1 MVRFQFFPRSIGVAK
16 PIEDV
21 LNAFKNIESEIDSKT
36 SNKKSDDVL
45 AAVGPYLT
53 KLKYNVEKDKSS
65 KGKID
70 VPVLFGNNNTI
81 DKSFYADAISC
92 DGKIVIE
99 VEAGRATE
107 NNQFLKDIFEASMM
121 FEVEYL
127 ILAVRNIY
135 RGHDDFER
143 IYTFLETMYISKRI
157 KLPLKG
163 ILLIGYWFTPMQT
176 KIVQQK
182 YDIFIK
188 RHQSIPKVAQ
198 VVIEWKDDNVQHNYL
213 ISLDDCWVDDLPYP
227 YRKTEIGNL
236 TEEEIFF
243 HAGNI
248 QGLYD
253 LIKSDNNISLDYFI
267 ALVKGGQ
274 YTASF
279 LVFEDNFSS
288 LGLLTNY
295 IWFKVIYYVFLSLAY
310 ILYSITL
317 ITLI

>member
-1 MVRFQFFPRSIGVAK
+1 MKLQIMHGIHLVLQKKHYIHLVRSQLLILYLPSVRNYKQVSFHKKNLNMVRFQFFPRSIGVVK

-21 LNAFKNIESEIDSKT
+21 LNAFKNVESEIDSKT

-45 AAVGPYLT
+45 AAVEPYLT

-143 IYTFLETMYISKRI
+143 IYTFLETMYISNRI

-163 ILLIGYWFTPMQT
+163 ILLIGY
-176 KIVQQK
+176 
-182 YDIFIK
+182 
-188 RHQSIPKVAQ
+188 
-198 VVIEWKDDNVQHNYL
+198 
-213 ISLDDCWVDDLPYP
+213 
-227 YRKTEIGNL
+227 
-236 TEEEIFF
+236 
-243 HAGNI
+243 
-248 QGLYD
+248 
-253 LIKSDNNISLDYFI
+253 
-267 ALVKGGQ
+267 
-274 YTASF
+274 
-279 LVFEDNFSS
+279 
-288 LGLLTNY
+288 
-295 IWFKVIYYVFLSLAY
+295 
-310 ILYSITL
+310 
-317 ITLI
+317 